1 MMSNINEF
9 EKIRT
14 SLENEY
20 NLLETKIS
28 SFYENDKV
36 SDALKLEH
44 TLNLIDDQ
52 LDLLDEIISNLRNTP
67 KLVER
72 FNDLNKEYNKI
83 VGE

>member
-1 MMSNINEF
+1 MSNINEF